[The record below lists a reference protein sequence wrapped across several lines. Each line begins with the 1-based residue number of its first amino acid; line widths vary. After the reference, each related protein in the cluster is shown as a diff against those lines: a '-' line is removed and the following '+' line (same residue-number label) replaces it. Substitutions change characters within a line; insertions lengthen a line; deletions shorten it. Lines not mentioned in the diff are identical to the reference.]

1 MNRTSFK
8 SVIIGAMLAL
18 SAVSGAALAH
28 GSPAEKNKELV
39 ARYLQA
45 EHRGDVVAMDAMLA
59 PDAVS
64 YWGADGA
71 ASKERMLK
79 SVKDHWDVYKY
90 GGKHYDR
97 TRAIAVTVPEDG
109 KRGRTKGDW
118 VYEWG
123 NLSIEYP
130 ASPDYGPAKTATFAI
145 HSAYLVE
152 NGKIKRIDTYFN
164 HEDIMRQLGYK
175 MLSPTEQAKPGAKS
189 LTFD

>member
-1 MNRTSFK
+1 MHRHLFK
-8 SVIIGAMLAL
+8 SVIISALLAL
-18 SAVSGAALAH
+18 SVVSSTATAH
-28 GSPAEKNKELV
+28 GSTADKNKELV

-45 EHRGDVVAMDAMLA
+45 EHTGDVAAMDAMLTD
-59 PDAVS
+59 DAVS

-71 ASKERMLK
+71 SSKERMLK

-97 TRAIAVTVPEDG
+97 TRAIAVTVPDDG

-118 VYEWG
+118 VFEWG
-123 NLSIEYP
+123 NLAIDYP

-145 HSAYLVE
+145 HSAYLIE

-175 MLSPTEQAKPGAKS
+175 MLSPTEQAKPVAKG
-189 LTFD
+189 LTYD